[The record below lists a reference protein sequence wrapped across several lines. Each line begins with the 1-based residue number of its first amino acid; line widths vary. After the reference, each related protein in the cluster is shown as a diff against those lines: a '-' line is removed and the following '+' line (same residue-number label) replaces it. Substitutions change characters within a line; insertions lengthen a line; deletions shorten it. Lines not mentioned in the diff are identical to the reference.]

1 MNRLWFFTFAV
12 LLGLTLGCRTTPGG
26 ESDDVGGDATGDTA
40 IESPDAATHELTGN
54 ERWVQPA
61 GTARITFF
69 VDDRENQTFE
79 DGDMTWTGSWAWN
92 DEDNTILFSAAW
104 GPTDGPYPL
113 LYDDGPVRDGGHEME
128 GAEAGDHIFSTEV
141 YFKAEEAAE
150 FSYGVLNELG
160 FWMWEG
166 PNGLIEIPAGSTETY
181 VADGLNLKAFGE
193 IDLKLTV
200 DIGKV
205 NPSFSFV
212 EEWDEV
218 NVYVKGS
225 TNMWTPLQILDAG
238 PDINKGD
245 DVAGD
250 GIYTFVQGKNL
261 GKHTGLLFDGQHA
274 QFTLVFGKPEED
286 VAIAAEYKIL
296 TEGVQ
301 KGATEGVTAWL
312 SCDGGANWTETE
324 IVWEED
330 SWGSTENTT
339 VIAKC
344 DGTPPPP
351 DCTTDEECEVGEK
364 CIDEECVPWC
374 DLDDEC
380 GEGEKCI
387 ENECMVW
394 CDLDEDCGDGEKCI
408 ENECMVWCD
417 LDEDCGDGFECV
429 GNQCQ
434 EVVVVSEPKVNSLD
448 PDKGPT
454 DGGTLV
460 TVKGTDFQDGAE
472 VTFEGATAGDIVVL
486 SSTEIECIAP
496 AHGGGK
502 ADVTVTNPDGG
513 TDTFINGFSY
523 IEETEAPLIDGLD
536 PVEGPV
542 TGGTAVHIS
551 GANFLP
557 GPTVLFGSDIAK
569 SVEFVNSGLVIATT
583 PAGELGTVSVTL
595 VNSDTQQVT
604 QEDAYTFVPN
614 LPDYASLLDPA
625 SLISYVGQPAIG
637 IFAEVYEPMVT
648 ESEGHGAAM
657 QAEFGYG
664 APETALEEWNWEP
677 ATYEGDSGNN
687 DIYTGTLDEAQPGL
701 YAFGFRFSMDGSNW
715 LYADTSGSLDGF
727 DVADA
732 GDWELLDLGDGPA
745 LFGVSPVGVS
755 VLGGDTVT
763 VVGANFE
770 DGLTLTVGGVE
781 VAPVNVTAEGFV
793 FTTLPHSAGPVA
805 VAIENPDGESVEMPA
820 ALRYVLKMTPTVN
833 GNLDEWPVEFMVAEN
848 DFESNWDP
856 ESNWLS
862 SLYVSYD
869 ADFLYVAVAGRSELA
884 NCIIGYLDVDYGVGS
899 GVADM
904 AGLSD
909 NGGNGDLDDGISNV
923 VAVLDEGFG
932 AEFALGSKGMTSFI
946 SGSDLS
952 GSVDAGWRELT
963 PADKFPWLDGT
974 VLADEAN
981 GVVEAAIP
989 LATLFPGG
997 LPESGRT
1004 VGLVVKLTNS
1014 YGGFDGLSNQTL
1026 PGFYDVDAPETVGD
1040 VVIFHV
1046 VP

>member
-1 MNRLWFFTFAV
+1 MNRFSCLCLV
-12 LLGLTLGCRTTPGG
+12 LLLVALLGCRTTPGEENDAG
-26 ESDDVGGDATGDTA
+26 IDAGGDAQV
-40 IESPDAATHELTGN
+40 EFPDAVAKELTGN
-54 ERWVQPA
+54 ERWVQPT

-69 VDDRENQTFE
+69 VDDRANQTFE
-79 DGDMTWTGSWAWN
+79 DGDMTWTGSWAW
-92 DEDNTILFSAAW
+92 DDTDNTIVFSAAW

-141 YFKAEEAAE
+141 YYKAEEAAE

-166 PNGLIEIPAGSTETY
+166 TNGFVEVPAGSTETY
-181 VADGLNLKAFGE
+181 VVQGLSLKAFGD

-205 NPSFSFV
+205 NPAFSFV

-274 QFTLVFGKPEED
+274 QFTFVFGKPEED
-286 VAIAAEYKIL
+286 VATASEYKIL

-301 KGATEGVTAWL
+301 KGATEGIKAWL
-312 SCDGGANWTETE
+312 SCDGGDNWTETG

-339 VIAKC
+339 VVAKC

-351 DCTTDEECEVGEK
+351 DCTTDA
-364 CIDEECVPWC
+364 
-374 DLDDEC
+374 EC

-387 ENECMVW
+387 GEECILW
-394 CDLDEDCGDGEKCI
+394 CDLDEECGNGERCVD
-408 ENECMVWCD
+408 NECLVWCD
-417 LDEDCGDGFECV
+417 VDEECGDGFECV
-429 GNQCQ
+429 LNQCQ
-434 EVVVVSEPKVNSLD
+434 EVVVESDPKIASLEPDV
-448 PDKGPT
+448 GPT

-460 TVKGTDFQDGAE
+460 VIKGSDFQDGAA
-472 VTFEGATAGDIVVL
+472 VTFEGIAAGDVVVL
-486 SSTEIECIAP
+486 SSTEMECTAP
-496 AHGGGK
+496 THGAGK
-502 ADVTVTNPDGG
+502 VDVTVTNPDGG

-523 IEETEAPLIDGLD
+523 IEEAAAPTIDGLD

-542 TGGTAVHIS
+542 TGGTAVTIS

-557 GPTVLFGSDIAK
+557 GPTVLFGGDIAK

-583 PAGELGTVSVTL
+583 PAGELGEVSVTL
-595 VNSDTQQVT
+595 VNSDTQQVAL
-604 QEDAYTFVPN
+604 DSAYTFVPN
-614 LPDYASLLDPA
+614 VPDYAMLLEPTSA
-625 SLISYVGQPAIG
+625 VSYAGQPG
-637 IFAEVYEPMVT
+637 VSVFAEVYEPLVT
-648 ESEGHGAAM
+648 DSEGHGAAL
-657 QAEFGYG
+657 QAEYGYG
-664 APETALEEWNWEP
+664 APEIEVEDWAWE
-677 ATYEGDSGNN
+677 AADYDGDSGNN
-687 DIYTGTLDEAQPGL
+687 DVYTGSLGGDESGL
-701 YAFGFRFSMDGSNW
+701 FAYGFRFSMDGTNW
-715 LYADTSGSLDGF
+715 LYADSTGNLDGF

-732 GDWELLDLGDGPA
+732 GIWESLDLGDGPA
-745 LFGVSPVGVS
+745 IFALSPVGLS

-763 VVGANFE
+763 ISGTNFE
-770 DGLTLTVGGVE
+770 SDLTLTVGGAV
-781 VAPVNVTAEGFV
+781 VDPVNVTADSII
-793 FTTLPHSAGPVA
+793 FTTLPHAPGPVT
-805 VAIENPDGESVEMPA
+805 VKVENPDGESVELDA

-833 GNLDEWPVEFMVAEN
+833 GNLDDWSAEFLVGEN
-848 DFESNWDP
+848 DVVSNWDP
-856 ESNWLS
+856 EVNWLS

-869 ADFLYVAVAGRSELA
+869 SEYLYVGLSGSSELA

-899 GVADM
+899 GIADM
-904 AGLSD
+904 AALSD

-923 VAVLDEGFG
+923 MAVLDEGFG
-932 AEFALGSKGMTSFI
+932 AEFAFGSKGMTSFT
-946 SGSDLS
+946 SGSDL
-952 GSVDAGWRELT
+952 GGANDAGWRELA
-963 PADKFPWLDGT
+963 PADEFPWIDGT
-974 VLADEAN
+974 VLADESN
-981 GVVEAAIP
+981 GVVEVSIP
-989 LATLFPGG
+989 LATIFPGG
-997 LPESGRT
+997 LPVSGKS
-1004 VGLVVKLTNS
+1004 VGLVIKLTNS

-1026 PGFYDVDAPETVGD
+1026 PGFFDEDAPETVGNI
-1040 VVIFHV
+1040 VVFHV